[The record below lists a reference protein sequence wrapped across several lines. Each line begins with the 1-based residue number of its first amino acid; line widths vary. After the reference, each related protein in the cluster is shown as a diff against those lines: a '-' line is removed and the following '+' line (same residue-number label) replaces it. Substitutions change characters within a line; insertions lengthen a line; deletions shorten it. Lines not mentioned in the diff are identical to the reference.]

1 LTTSGGGWRTGD
13 ASGIIGGNATSI
25 RFFSGLY
32 CFASISSSVY
42 AAGDGLPSE
51 RRTMNK
57 ILLVDDDPLMHQLI
71 ESALVTEGHT
81 LHHAINGAAGLALI
95 EEEPFDLVLFDFV
108 MPGMDGI
115 EFLARVRRNHR
126 FLKCM
131 MTTAHG
137 TPEAIIGALREQVC
151 DFLPKP
157 FSIAELRD
165 AVSHALL
172 AASPVEIAVISATP
186 EWIEL
191 QVPCVL
197 DAVPTLQKLLK
208 QLKADLPQEVRE
220 SISYA
225 FREMLNNAIEH
236 GGKLDPSRHV
246 TVSYVRLKRAIIYR
260 IKDPGEGFDPRQL
273 THAAISNP
281 GDDPTQHILVRE
293 EKGLRA
299 GGFGIMVTSQMVDD
313 LVYNQ
318 HCNELLFIKYL

>member
-1 LTTSGGGWRTGD
+1 
-13 ASGIIGGNATSI
+13 
-25 RFFSGLY
+25 
-32 CFASISSSVY
+32 
-42 AAGDGLPSE
+42 
-51 RRTMNK
+51 MNK

-81 LHHAINGAAGLALI
+81 LHHAISGETGLALI
-95 EEEPFDLVLFDFV
+95 EEEPFELVLFDFV

-126 FLKCM
+126 TLKCM

-157 FSIAELRD
+157 FSIADLRA

-172 AASPVEIAVISATP
+172 ASSPIEIAVISATP

-197 DAVPTLQKLLK
+197 DAVPTLQKLMK

-236 GGKLDPSRHV
+236 GGKLDPSRYV

-273 THAAISNP
+273 THAAINNP